1 MHSVTAYVS
10 GKVQQVGYRSRVLAA
25 ARALD
30 ITGYVTNLPDGR
42 VKIVA
47 EGANADLDRFL
58 RSVRIENTLIAVTD
72 ISIEYSEP
80 KGCYDSFYKITGEGE
95 TDTRLDTAAN
105 YLKELIVAVREGF
118 SAVNSKLDTIISGQA
133 DLMEG
138 QNRLVEGQNSLVEGQ
153 NRLVEGQNSLVEG
166 QNRLVEGQNSLVE
179 GQNRLVEGQNRLVE
193 GQNRLVEGQ
202 NSLVEGQN
210 RLVEG
215 QNSLV
220 EGQKCLAER
229 FESGMERLAE
239 RFDASLEKTAERI
252 EVGQEHL
259 VVRVEESAERIVA
272 EVRGLRSDLE
282 GQEERLARLQ
292 GDVSEIKAK
301 IAR

>member
-1 MHSVTAYVS
+1 
-10 GKVQQVGYRSRVLAA
+10 VGYRSRVLAA

-47 EGANADLDRFL
+47 EGAEADLDRFF

-72 ISIEYSEP
+72 FSIEYSEP
-80 KGCYDSFYKITGEGE
+80 KGCYDSFYKIAGEGE
-95 TDTRLDTAAN
+95 TDARLDTAAN

-133 DLMEG
+133 GLM
-138 QNRLVEGQNSLVEGQ
+138 
-153 NRLVEGQNSLVEG
+153 EG

-193 GQNRLVEGQ
+193 GQ
-202 NSLVEGQN
+202 
-210 RLVEG
+210 
-215 QNSLV
+215 
-220 EGQKCLAER
+220 KCLAER

-239 RFDASLEKTAERI
+239 RFDASLENTAERI

-259 VVRVEESAERIVA
+259 VVRVEESAERIVD

-282 GQEERLARLQ
+282 GREERLARLQ

>member
-1 MHSVTAYVS
+1 MHRVTAYVS

-47 EGANADLDRFL
+47 EGAKADLDRFL

-80 KGCYDSFYKITGEGE
+80 KGCYDSFYKIAGEGE
-95 TDTRLDTAAN
+95 TDARLDTAAN

-138 QNRLVEGQNSLVEGQ
+138 QNRLGEGQNS
-153 NRLVEGQNSLVEG
+153 
-166 QNRLVEGQNSLVE
+166 LVEGQNSLVE
-179 GQNRLVEGQNRLVE
+179 GQNRLVEGQNR
-193 GQNRLVEGQ
+193 
-202 NSLVEGQN
+202 
-210 RLVEG
+210 
-215 QNSLV
+215 LV

-282 GQEERLARLQ
+282 GQEERMARLQ

>member
-1 MHSVTAYVS
+1 M
-10 GKVQQVGYRSRVLAA
+10 GYRSRVLAA

-166 QNRLVEGQNSLVE
+166 Q
-179 GQNRLVEGQNRLVE
+179 
-193 GQNRLVEGQ
+193 
-202 NSLVEGQN
+202 
-210 RLVEG
+210 
-215 QNSLV
+215 
-220 EGQKCLAER
+220 KCLAER

>member
-1 MHSVTAYVS
+1 MHSVTVYVS

-47 EGANADLDRFL
+47 EGAEADLDRFF

-72 ISIEYSEP
+72 FSIEYSEP
-80 KGCYDSFYKITGEGE
+80 KGCYDSFYKIAGEGE
-95 TDTRLDTAAN
+95 TDARLDTAAN

-133 DLMEG
+133 GLM
-138 QNRLVEGQNSLVEGQ
+138 EGQNSLVEGQ
-153 NRLVEGQNSLVEG
+153 NS
-166 QNRLVEGQNSLVE
+166 LVEGQNSLVE
-179 GQNRLVEGQNRLVE
+179 GQNRLVEGQNR
-193 GQNRLVEGQ
+193 
-202 NSLVEGQN
+202 
-210 RLVEG
+210 
-215 QNSLV
+215 LV

-239 RFDASLEKTAERI
+239 RFDASLENTAERI

-259 VVRVEESAERIVA
+259 VVRVEESAERIVD

-282 GQEERLARLQ
+282 GREERLARLQ

>member
-166 QNRLVEGQNSLVE
+166 Q
-179 GQNRLVEGQNRLVE
+179 
-193 GQNRLVEGQ
+193 
-202 NSLVEGQN
+202 
-210 RLVEG
+210 
-215 QNSLV
+215 
-220 EGQKCLAER
+220 KCLAER

>member
-1 MHSVTAYVS
+1 MHSVTVYVS

-47 EGANADLDRFL
+47 EGAEADLDRFF

-72 ISIEYSEP
+72 FSIEYSEP
-80 KGCYDSFYKITGEGE
+80 KGCYDSFYKIAGEGE
-95 TDTRLDTAAN
+95 TDARLDTAAN

-133 DLMEG
+133 GLMEG
-138 QNRLVEGQNSLVEGQ
+138 QNS
-153 NRLVEGQNSLVEG
+153 
-166 QNRLVEGQNSLVE
+166 
-179 GQNRLVEGQNRLVE
+179 
-193 GQNRLVEGQ
+193 
-202 NSLVEGQN
+202 
-210 RLVEG
+210 LVEG

-239 RFDASLEKTAERI
+239 RFDASLENTAERI

-259 VVRVEESAERIVA
+259 VVRVEESAERIVD

-282 GQEERLARLQ
+282 GREERLARLQ

>member
-1 MHSVTAYVS
+1 
-10 GKVQQVGYRSRVLAA
+10 VGYRSRVLAA

-47 EGANADLDRFL
+47 EGAKADLDRFL

-80 KGCYDSFYKITGEGE
+80 KGCYDSFYKIAGEGE
-95 TDTRLDTAAN
+95 TDARLDTAAN

-133 DLMEG
+133 DLT
-138 QNRLVEGQNSLVEGQ
+138 
-153 NRLVEGQNSLVEG
+153 
-166 QNRLVEGQNSLVE
+166 
-179 GQNRLVEGQNRLVE
+179 EGQNRLVE

-202 NSLVEGQN
+202 NS
-210 RLVEG
+210 LVEG

-239 RFDASLEKTAERI
+239 RFDASLENTAERI

-259 VVRVEESAERIVA
+259 VVRVEESAESIVA

-282 GQEERLARLQ
+282 GREERMARLQ

>member
-1 MHSVTAYVS
+1 M
-10 GKVQQVGYRSRVLAA
+10 GYRSRVLAA

-47 EGANADLDRFL
+47 EGAKADLDRFL

-80 KGCYDSFYKITGEGE
+80 KGCYDSFYKIAGEGE
-95 TDTRLDTAAN
+95 TDARLDTAAN

-133 DLMEG
+133 DLTEG
-138 QNRLVEGQNSLVEGQ
+138 QNR
-153 NRLVEGQNSLVEG
+153 
-166 QNRLVEGQNSLVE
+166 
-179 GQNRLVEGQNRLVE
+179 
-193 GQNRLVEGQ
+193 
-202 NSLVEGQN
+202 LVEGQN

-239 RFDASLEKTAERI
+239 RFDASLENTAERI

-259 VVRVEESAERIVA
+259 VVRVEESAESIVA

-282 GQEERLARLQ
+282 GREERMARLQ

>member
-1 MHSVTAYVS
+1 
-10 GKVQQVGYRSRVLAA
+10 VGYRSRVLAA

-47 EGANADLDRFL
+47 EGAEADLDRFF

-72 ISIEYSEP
+72 FSIEYSEP
-80 KGCYDSFYKITGEGE
+80 KGCYDSFYKIAGEGE
-95 TDTRLDTAAN
+95 TDARLDTAAN

-133 DLMEG
+133 GLM
-138 QNRLVEGQNSLVEGQ
+138 EGQNSLVEGQ
-153 NRLVEGQNSLVEG
+153 NS
-166 QNRLVEGQNSLVE
+166 LVEGQNSLVE
-179 GQNRLVEGQNRLVE
+179 GQNRLVEGQNR
-193 GQNRLVEGQ
+193 
-202 NSLVEGQN
+202 
-210 RLVEG
+210 
-215 QNSLV
+215 LV

-239 RFDASLEKTAERI
+239 RFDASLENTAERI

-259 VVRVEESAERIVA
+259 VVRVEESAERIVD

-282 GQEERLARLQ
+282 GREERLARLQ

>member
-1 MHSVTAYVS
+1 M
-10 GKVQQVGYRSRVLAA
+10 GYRSRVLAA

-47 EGANADLDRFL
+47 EGAKADLDRFL

-80 KGCYDSFYKITGEGE
+80 KGCYDSFYKIAGEGE
-95 TDTRLDTAAN
+95 TDARLDTAAN

-133 DLMEG
+133 DLT
-138 QNRLVEGQNSLVEGQ
+138 
-153 NRLVEGQNSLVEG
+153 
-166 QNRLVEGQNSLVE
+166 
-179 GQNRLVEGQNRLVE
+179 
-193 GQNRLVEGQ
+193 
-202 NSLVEGQN
+202 EGQN

-239 RFDASLEKTAERI
+239 RFDASLENTAERI

-259 VVRVEESAERIVA
+259 VVRVEESAESIVA

-282 GQEERLARLQ
+282 GREERMARLQ

>member
-47 EGANADLDRFL
+47 EGAKADLDRFL

-80 KGCYDSFYKITGEGE
+80 KGCYDSFYKIAGEGE
-95 TDTRLDTAAN
+95 TDARLDTAAN

-133 DLMEG
+133 DLTEG
-138 QNRLVEGQNSLVEGQ
+138 QNR
-153 NRLVEGQNSLVEG
+153 
-166 QNRLVEGQNSLVE
+166 
-179 GQNRLVEGQNRLVE
+179 
-193 GQNRLVEGQ
+193 
-202 NSLVEGQN
+202 LVEGQN

-239 RFDASLEKTAERI
+239 RFDASLENTAERI

-259 VVRVEESAERIVA
+259 VVRVEESAESIVA

-282 GQEERLARLQ
+282 GREERMARLQ

>member
-47 EGANADLDRFL
+47 EGAKADLDRFL

-80 KGCYDSFYKITGEGE
+80 KGCYDSFYKIAGEGE
-95 TDTRLDTAAN
+95 TDARLDTAAN

-133 DLMEG
+133 DLT
-138 QNRLVEGQNSLVEGQ
+138 
-153 NRLVEGQNSLVEG
+153 
-166 QNRLVEGQNSLVE
+166 
-179 GQNRLVEGQNRLVE
+179 EGQNRLVE

-202 NSLVEGQN
+202 NSLVEG
-210 RLVEG
+210 
-215 QNSLV
+215 
-220 EGQKCLAER
+220 
-229 FESGMERLAE
+229 
-239 RFDASLEKTAERI
+239 
-252 EVGQEHL
+252 
-259 VVRVEESAERIVA
+259 
-272 EVRGLRSDLE
+272 
-282 GQEERLARLQ
+282 
-292 GDVSEIKAK
+292 
-301 IAR
+301 

>member
-153 NRLVEGQNSLVEG
+153 NRLVEGQN
-166 QNRLVEGQNSLVE
+166 R
-179 GQNRLVEGQNRLVE
+179 
-193 GQNRLVEGQ
+193 
-202 NSLVEGQN
+202 LVEGQN

>member
-47 EGANADLDRFL
+47 EGAKADLDRFL

-80 KGCYDSFYKITGEGE
+80 KGCYDSFYKIAGEGE
-95 TDTRLDTAAN
+95 TDARLDTAAN

-133 DLMEG
+133 DLT
-138 QNRLVEGQNSLVEGQ
+138 
-153 NRLVEGQNSLVEG
+153 
-166 QNRLVEGQNSLVE
+166 
-179 GQNRLVEGQNRLVE
+179 EGQNRLVE

-202 NSLVEGQN
+202 NS
-210 RLVEG
+210 LVEG

-239 RFDASLEKTAERI
+239 RFDASLENTAERI

-259 VVRVEESAERIVA
+259 VVRVEESAESIVA

-282 GQEERLARLQ
+282 GREERMARLQ

>member
-1 MHSVTAYVS
+1 M
-10 GKVQQVGYRSRVLAA
+10 GYRSRVLAA

-193 GQNRLVEGQ
+193 GQN
-202 NSLVEGQN
+202 
-210 RLVEG
+210 
-215 QNSLV
+215 SLV

>member
-1 MHSVTAYVS
+1 MHSVTVYVS

-47 EGANADLDRFL
+47 EGAEADLDRFF

-72 ISIEYSEP
+72 FSIEYSEP
-80 KGCYDSFYKITGEGE
+80 KGCYDSFYKIAGEGE
-95 TDTRLDTAAN
+95 TDARLDTAAN

-133 DLMEG
+133 GLM
-138 QNRLVEGQNSLVEGQ
+138 EGQNSLVEGQ
-153 NRLVEGQNSLVEG
+153 NSLVEGQNSLVEG

-193 GQNRLVEGQ
+193 GQ
-202 NSLVEGQN
+202 
-210 RLVEG
+210 
-215 QNSLV
+215 
-220 EGQKCLAER
+220 KCLAER

-239 RFDASLEKTAERI
+239 RFDASLENTAERI

-259 VVRVEESAERIVA
+259 VVRVEESAERIVD

-282 GQEERLARLQ
+282 GREERLARLQ

>member
-1 MHSVTAYVS
+1 
-10 GKVQQVGYRSRVLAA
+10 VGYRSRVLAA

-153 NRLVEGQNSLVEG
+153 NRLVEGQN
-166 QNRLVEGQNSLVE
+166 
-179 GQNRLVEGQNRLVE
+179 RLVE

>member
-1 MHSVTAYVS
+1 M
-10 GKVQQVGYRSRVLAA
+10 GYRSRVLAA

-179 GQNRLVEGQNRLVE
+179 GQNRLVEGQN
-193 GQNRLVEGQ
+193 
-202 NSLVEGQN
+202 
-210 RLVEG
+210 
-215 QNSLV
+215 SLV

>member
-1 MHSVTAYVS
+1 M
-10 GKVQQVGYRSRVLAA
+10 GYRSRVLAA

-153 NRLVEGQNSLVEG
+153 NRLVEGQN
-166 QNRLVEGQNSLVE
+166 R
-179 GQNRLVEGQNRLVE
+179 
-193 GQNRLVEGQ
+193 
-202 NSLVEGQN
+202 LVEGQN

>member
-1 MHSVTAYVS
+1 
-10 GKVQQVGYRSRVLAA
+10 VGYRSRVLAA

-47 EGANADLDRFL
+47 EGAEADLDRFF

-72 ISIEYSEP
+72 FSIEYSEP
-80 KGCYDSFYKITGEGE
+80 KGCYDSFYKIAGEGE
-95 TDTRLDTAAN
+95 TDARLDTAAN

-133 DLMEG
+133 GLMEG
-138 QNRLVEGQNSLVEGQ
+138 QNS
-153 NRLVEGQNSLVEG
+153 
-166 QNRLVEGQNSLVE
+166 LVEGQNSLVE
-179 GQNRLVEGQNRLVE
+179 GQNRLVEGQNR
-193 GQNRLVEGQ
+193 
-202 NSLVEGQN
+202 
-210 RLVEG
+210 
-215 QNSLV
+215 LV

-239 RFDASLEKTAERI
+239 RFDASLENTAERI

-259 VVRVEESAERIVA
+259 VVRVEESAERIVD

-282 GQEERLARLQ
+282 GREERLARLQ

>member
-1 MHSVTAYVS
+1 M
-10 GKVQQVGYRSRVLAA
+10 GYRSRVLAA

-138 QNRLVEGQNSLVEGQ
+138 QNRLVEGQNSLAEGQ

-166 QNRLVEGQNSLVE
+166 QHRRADGNNSLTEGENGLVAAQNS
-179 GQNRLVEGQNRLVE
+179 
-193 GQNRLVEGQ
+193 
-202 NSLVEGQN
+202 
-210 RLVEG
+210 
-215 QNSLV
+215 
-220 EGQKCLAER
+220 
-229 FESGMERLAE
+229 
-239 RFDASLEKTAERI
+239 
-252 EVGQEHL
+252 
-259 VVRVEESAERIVA
+259 
-272 EVRGLRSDLE
+272 
-282 GQEERLARLQ
+282 
-292 GDVSEIKAK
+292 
-301 IAR
+301 

>member
-1 MHSVTAYVS
+1 M
-10 GKVQQVGYRSRVLAA
+10 GYRSRVLAA

-153 NRLVEGQNSLVEG
+153 
-166 QNRLVEGQNSLVE
+166 
-179 GQNRLVEGQNRLVE
+179 
-193 GQNRLVEGQ
+193 
-202 NSLVEGQN
+202 
-210 RLVEG
+210 
-215 QNSLV
+215 
-220 EGQKCLAER
+220 KCLAER